1 MQEQIAPLDT
11 PPTYEEPD
19 AQGISGYV
27 TIDVGR
33 TKDIRITFFSPGD
46 EELGQGYGQIYAV
59 ATIEEVQELIRRLE
73 EAASDRNKIELGAS
87 YAAIYMTGDIVV
99 IEASSNTNPENIE
112 ALEFS
117 KEQAV
122 ELAQALRSAIQLAEE
137 ISLKT

>member
-73 EAASDRNKIELGAS
+73 EASTYRAHISLGKS
-87 YAAIYMTGDIVV
+87 YVLVYTTGESISID
-99 IEASSNTNPENIE
+99 ASSNTNPGNIE
-112 ALEFS
+112 ALEFN
-117 KEQAV
+117 KKQVA
-122 ELAQALRSAIQLAEE
+122 ELIQALRSAIQLAEE
-137 ISLKT
+137 LGNK